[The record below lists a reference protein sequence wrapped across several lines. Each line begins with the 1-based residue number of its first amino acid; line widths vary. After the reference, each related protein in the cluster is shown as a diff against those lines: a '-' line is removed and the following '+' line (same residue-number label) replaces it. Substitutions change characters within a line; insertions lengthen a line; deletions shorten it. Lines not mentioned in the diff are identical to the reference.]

1 MVNANDKY
9 DLIKIQ
15 DINNNDVYIN
25 KKYVT
30 RIHQNS
36 ANVIE
41 IQLLNETTIF
51 TNETNIDL
59 LAEKISI

>member
-1 MVNANDKY
+1 MTKNSW
-9 DLIKIQ
+9 DLVKLVDYQ
-15 DINNNDVYIN
+15 ENDVYIN

-59 LAEKISI
+59 LAEKITI